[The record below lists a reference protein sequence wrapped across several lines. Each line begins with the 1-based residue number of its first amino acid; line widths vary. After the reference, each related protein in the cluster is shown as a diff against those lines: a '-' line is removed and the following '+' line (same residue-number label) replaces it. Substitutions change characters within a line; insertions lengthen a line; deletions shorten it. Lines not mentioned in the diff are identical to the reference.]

1 MIVDVNGFLNDDMLD
16 EGCHNLF
23 LSYSLNSSSSI
34 TKKKKSKNKIKIGIL
49 AKTT

>member
-16 EGCHNLF
+16 ERCHNLF

-34 TKKKKSKNKIKIGIL
+34 PKLKKNKKIKIGIL
-49 AKTT
+49 VKTI